1 MRQVSVRLKGRPLA
15 ALAVVLLLLLVVPA
29 ALSQQPSPG
38 PELLTPPASFITS
51 NPRPTLS
58 WQAVPGATSYE
69 IQISDTPEFGR
80 TVTQTAEVVN
90 ATRFT
95 SAQLSNGKYYWHV
108 RAMADG
114 VPLGGW
120 SMTRE
125 FTVDTSY
132 PVRPDWMGESW
143 IAAPLY
149 GVPAGDPTGQI
160 VINELCAGCYLYG
173 GGRAAVEFYNAGST
187 PVNMTN
193 WKMTVWW
200 STNVR
205 TIVYYFPEVTL
216 NPGAYLTVYEGSGS
230 DWLDPGGPYT
240 YLGPN
245 IIYPYNATNYRGAIA
260 LESTAPTGIDFLRFR
275 ATFGT
280 SSVAPP
286 KGTKWSG
293 PDPLSNQFYYS
304 IGRDWYSFD
313 ADKGADW
320 TEQADSLE
328 LQNSHSPTAKP
339 SAAPVQVSPAANAFV
354 ANGADVAVWKPAF
367 NAEWYNLQVSTLSTC
382 ASPNVLNVA
391 FIYGTEWPMSVSPD
405 GVYYWRVQGE
415 NFLGAGPWSKCLKF
429 TKDTVAPATPP
440 VLISPTDGS
449 SMAVAKPVLKWSA
462 VSGAA
467 QYEVA
472 LELYPFGD
480 PAFFAYSKSTSFT
493 TPTAL
498 VPGGYYWRVR
508 ALDAAGNAGPWSN
521 GGASW
526 YFYLTSPASAA
537 PILYYFGT
545 AYPDLSWDAVSWA
558 NGYEIQVA
566 DNTAFKNPVYVYS
579 DIPRDWEGW
588 TVGPLPK
595 DGLYYWRIRARRDD
609 GTWGPWSKTQTFYAS
624 F

>member
-1 MRQVSVRLKGRPLA
+1 MRQVSVRLKGRPLVD
-15 ALAVVLLLLLVVPA
+15 LAFVLLLLLVVPA
-29 ALSQQPSPG
+29 ALSQQPPAPG

-58 WQAVPGATSYE
+58 WQAMPGATSYE
-69 IQISDTPEFGR
+69 IQISNTPEFGR
-80 TVTQTAEVVN
+80 VVTQSAEVVN

-95 SAQLSNGKYYWHV
+95 SAQLNNGKYYWHV
-108 RAMADG
+108 RALKDG

-125 FTVDTSY
+125 FVVDTSY

-149 GVPAGDPTGQI
+149 GVPAGNPTGQI
-160 VINELCAGCYLYG
+160 VINELCAGCYLSG
-173 GGRAAVEFYNAGST
+173 GGRAAVEFYNAGKT
-187 PVNMTN
+187 PVSMTN

-200 STNVR
+200 YYTSPV
-205 TIVYYFPEVTL
+205 IVYYFPEVTL
-216 NPGAYLTVYEGSGS
+216 NPGAYLTVYEGSGVNNT
-230 DWLDPGGPYT
+230 DPNGPT
-240 YLGPN
+240 LYLGPN

-293 PDPLSNQFYYS
+293 PDPLSNQFDYS
-304 IGRDWYSFD
+304 IGRDVYSFD

-320 TEQADSLE
+320 TEQPDSLE
-328 LQNSHSPTAKP
+328 FPNNHTPAVKP
-339 SAAPVQVSPAANAFV
+339 AAAPVQISPAANAFV
-354 ANGADVAVWKPAF
+354 STGGDVAVWKPAF
-367 NAEWYNLQVSTLSTC
+367 NAEWYQVQASTFSSC
-382 ASPNVLNVA
+382 EPANVMFAYVYDTEYPMNV
-391 FIYGTEWPMSVSPD
+391 GPD
-405 GVYYWRVQGE
+405 GVYYWRVRAE
-415 NFLGAGPWSKCLKF
+415 NTWGAGPWSKCLKF
-429 TKDTVAPATPP
+429 TKDTVAPTAAP
-440 VLISPTDGS
+440 VLVSPTDGS
-449 SMAVAKPVLKWSA
+449 TVAVAKPVLKWNA

-472 LELYPFGD
+472 LEMDPFGD
-480 PAFFAYSKSTSFT
+480 PAFFAYTKSTSFT

-498 VPGGYYWRVR
+498 VPGYYYWRVR

-521 GGASW
+521 GGSSW
-526 YFYLTSPASAA
+526 YFYLTSTTSAA
-537 PILYYFGT
+537 PILYYYGT
-545 AYPDLSWDAVSWA
+545 PYPDLSWDAVSWA

-579 DIPRDWEGW
+579 DIPRDSEGW

-595 DGLYYWRIRARRDD
+595 DGVYYWRIRARRDN
-609 GTWGPWSKTQTFYAS
+609 GTWGAWSKTQMIYAS